1 MIKFNFSIIIRL
13 IFLTSST
20 IVVADFDELERV
32 SPSIVSQKLK
42 ESPKSIQRLLM
53 AIK

>member
-20 IVVADFDELERV
+20 IVVADFDELE
-32 SPSIVSQKLK
+32 SESEYSQPEIERK
-42 ESPKSIQRLLM
+42 PKSIQRLLM